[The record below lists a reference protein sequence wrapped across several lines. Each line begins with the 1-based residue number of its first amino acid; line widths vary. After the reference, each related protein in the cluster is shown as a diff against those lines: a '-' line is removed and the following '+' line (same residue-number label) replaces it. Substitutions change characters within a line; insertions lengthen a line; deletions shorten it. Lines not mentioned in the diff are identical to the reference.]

1 LAGLFVAADDE
12 QLRVPGPGDAEQ
24 RLGAQQPGAGAGTTD
39 QVRPLNCSV
48 RVVMVPLPF
57 WLWPTAQTSLADRAV
72 MANNHEQP
80 QRTTSAGHAGPGQDQ
95 PLTASMQA
103 RGCFRWWWQVQGS
116 NLGRLSRRF
125 YSEPAGAARVAA
137 YLRERLS

>member
-24 RLGAQQPGAGAGTTD
+24 RLGAQQPGAGAGITD

-48 RVVMVPLPF
+48 RVVIVPLPL

-72 MANNHEQP
+72 MAKQP
-80 QRTTSAGHAGPGQDQ
+80 RTAATDDLGRARWTRTRSTPDCIDAGQGLFSLVVAGPG
-95 PLTASMQA
+95 
-103 RGCFRWWWQVQGS
+103 F
-116 NLGRLSRRF
+116 
-125 YSEPAGAARVAA
+125 EPG
-137 YLRERLS
+137 